1 MVNKMKKNDKLGLK
15 ILIFGIILLMIA
27 LIINYNIN
35 INDSWK
41 VVFIMTSL
49 IIEII
54 GLIKII
60 KDTAK

>member
-15 ILIFGIILLMIA
+15 ILIFGIVLLMIA

>member
-15 ILIFGIILLMIA
+15 ILIFGIVLLMIA
-27 LIINYNIN
+27 LVINYNIN

-41 VVFIMTSL
+41 IVFIMPSL

>member
-15 ILIFGIILLMIA
+15 ILIFGIVLLMIA
-27 LIINYNIN
+27 LVINYNIN

>member
-1 MVNKMKKNDKLGLK
+1 MKKNDKLGLK
-15 ILIFGIILLMIA
+15 ILIFGIGLLMIA
-27 LIINYNIN
+27 LVINYNIN

-41 VVFIMTSL
+41 IVFIMTSL